1 MALPGAT
8 NSHGVQS
15 SSQQAVLTAL
25 VGFYNHLSRNQKLAF
40 VAAALAVAALFVA
53 MGTQAG
59 GVGILTGSQKN
70 QAISA
75 DNTTTD
81 SNGSPAGS
89 INTATDNSTIN
100 IDSSSLDVK
109 LNSQTTQSSDGSGSS
124 SSSMSVNGQSVPT
137 DSGNINKTIISSDG
151 STKINIKVKSSS
163 STSASGGGM

>member
-15 SSQQAVLTAL
+15 SQQAVLTAL
-25 VGFYNHLSRNQKLAF
+25 VGSYNHLSRNQKLAF

-75 DNTTTD
+75 GSVSPA
-81 SNGSPAGS
+81 SNGSPAGG

-100 IDSSSLDVK
+100 VDSSSLDVK
-109 LNSQTTQSSDGSGSS
+109 LNSQSTQSSDGSGSS
-124 SSSMSVNGQSVPT
+124 SSSMSVNGQSIPT